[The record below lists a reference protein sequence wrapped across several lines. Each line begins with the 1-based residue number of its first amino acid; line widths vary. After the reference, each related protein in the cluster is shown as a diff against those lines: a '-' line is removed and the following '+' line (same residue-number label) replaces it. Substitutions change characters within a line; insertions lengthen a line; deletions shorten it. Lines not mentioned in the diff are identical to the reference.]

1 MKNTV
6 LLFCLLISF
15 QSLCQSN
22 SDIWMMQIDVSAGSV
37 LFSNPRNITGKK
49 GYENQPCYSQDGKA
63 IYYTDRSDTSVK
75 TTIYSYTLS
84 TGQTSQVT
92 FSSLSPY
99 SPRPLP
105 GGNGISVLMV
115 EADSTQRIW
124 QYSFSGAGA
133 YPLFPKRD
141 SIGYYEWIDTGT
153 VLAYILAGKNP
164 LPRISVIAGD
174 GTEKKIA
181 ENVGRGMRTVGK
193 GAFFIQR
200 KDTVNYIAWTDYVT
214 TKQLVKTPGRSMDLT
229 IYKDYVLMAS
239 RGIMYGAKMEMENG
253 RVTGLQEFKELQN
266 LNSIGLKN
274 ITRMAVSPDE
284 KTIAVVT
291 GM

>member
-6 LLFCLLISF
+6 LLCCLLISF
-15 QSLCQSN
+15 QGLCQSN
-22 SDIWMMQIDVSAGSV
+22 SDIWMMQMDSGTGTI
-37 LFSNPRNITGKK
+37 LFSNPRNITGKT
-49 GYENQPCYSQDGKA
+49 GYENQPCYSQNGKM
-63 IYYTDRSDTSVK
+63 IYYTARNDTSLK
-75 TTIYSYTLS
+75 TAIYSYTLS
-84 TGQTSQVT
+84 TGETRQVT
-92 FSSLSPY
+92 FSSLSSY
-99 SPRPLP
+99 SPKPLAA
-105 GGNGISVLMV
+105 GNGISVLMV

-141 SIGYYEWIDTGT
+141 SIGYYEWIDAGT
-153 VLAYILAGKNP
+153 VLTYILAGKNP

-181 ENVGRGMRTVGK
+181 ENVGRGMKPVGK

-214 TKQLVKTPGRSMDLT
+214 TKLLVRTPGRSMDLA

-253 RVTGLQEFKELQN
+253 QVIGLQEFKELQN
-266 LNSIGLKN
+266 LNSYGLKN